1 MVVSAYSHLALWP
14 EDSMSATAILLT
26 LGNHMQTPAVRI
38 LQNNASQLQL
48 GSNLMIDGK
57 GASDRGDI

>member
-1 MVVSAYSHLALWP
+1 
-14 EDSMSATAILLT
+14 MSATAILLT